1 VHLNIVN
8 SVYVSCGVLWCISL
22 QPDTFPAATKENRG
36 GEEKNPNLSA
46 EVTLVGHSMGTMLLN
61 RLLTLAKPDLPI
73 KRVVYL
79 APASRIDD
87 FEHYVLPFLA
97 THPSADT
104 WWFSLSRADEA
115 FQA

>member
-1 VHLNIVN
+1 VYT
-8 SVYVSCGVLWCISL
+8 SVAEFYGASRCNQTLFQRLRKKI
-22 QPDTFPAATKENRG
+22 
-36 GEEKNPNLSA
+36 EEEKKKNPNLSA

-97 THPSADT
+97 THPSVDT